1 MAKLT
6 VRFEVAEDATDRDV
20 HDMVA
25 RLGEAG
31 FDTQVSREGAGRTM
45 HVRVHDD
52 ELEILRIVMF
62 AVGCKVVRGRAVRT
76 AFWLGPAA
84 EGGL

>member
-1 MAKLT
+1 MAKRT
-6 VRFEVAEDATDRDV
+6 VRFEVDDEATDEDV
-20 HDMVA
+20 YDMVV

-31 FDTQVSREGAGRTM
+31 FDTQVSREGSGRTM

-52 ELEILRIVMF
+52 ELEVLRIVMF

-84 EGGL
+84 EGEL